1 MKLSKIFTT
10 LYLPYFPHQILIN
23 NDQYKKLLYKIV
35 GAVQNRIPIDVR
47 HIILS
52 HNSCI
57 IYRLNTTTTFIHK
70 FMIMLPLHML
80 NNIIF
85 STMLSSIMNQK
96 AINFLAIIFN
106 IFINETKFYCY
117 LILHC
122 MYVMG
127 RLSQFIIRLQ
137 YAATEDDNVICVLT
151 EKRQNFN
158 NILSW
163 I

>member
-1 MKLSKIFTT
+1 MPFRMVPDRCSTHNFI
-10 LYLPYFPHQILIN
+10 
-23 NDQYKKLLYKIV
+23 
-35 GAVQNRIPIDVR
+35 A
-47 HIILS
+47 

-57 IYRLNTTTTFIHK
+57 IYRLNCIHK
-70 FMIMLPLHML
+70 FVINVSIYCTML

-96 AINFLAIIFN
+96 AINFLTIIFN
-106 IFINETKFYCY
+106 IFINEMKFYCY

-122 MYVMG
+122 ILCYM
-127 RLSQFIIRLQ
+127 
-137 YAATEDDNVICVLT
+137 EDETVYNILTICSNERWQCYMCVLT

-163 I
+163 IWETRYSFIQCVHTISKFKLNVE